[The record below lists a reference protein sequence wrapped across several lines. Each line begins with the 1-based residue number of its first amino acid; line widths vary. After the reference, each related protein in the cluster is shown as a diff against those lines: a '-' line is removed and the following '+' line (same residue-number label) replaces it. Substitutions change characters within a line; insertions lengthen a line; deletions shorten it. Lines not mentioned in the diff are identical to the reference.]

1 MKLIIHNPNEKN
13 ERIDLAQKVS
23 AIHARAIIDYVNALS
38 CTYEEKINLIDHIK
52 TLYQDLH
59 F

>member
-1 MKLIIHNPNEKN
+1 MKLIMHNPNEIN
-13 ERIDLAQKVS
+13 EKLDLAQKVS
-23 AIHARAIIDYVNALS
+23 VIHARAIINYVNALS